1 LLSRYNFA
9 VSLRERKKQ
18 ATRVAIADTALGLF
32 LARGFDQVTVADVAR
47 AAQVAVNT
55 VFNYFPTKE
64 DLFFDRQDEVVHRL
78 ARAVDARRPG
88 ESPAAAV
95 RRAFVEALERDEPTL
110 GLSPDVTAF
119 WRTVEASPALQA
131 RLRLMAEQTE
141 ALLAA
146 KLAELAEVGG
156 AAGDDPAPRLLAAAI
171 AGVDRA
177 LHAEI
182 RRRIQAGED
191 PAEVRRVV
199 RRAAAGLDQAVLAAV
214 GGQPPA
220 GTG

>member
-1 LLSRYNFA
+1 M
-9 VSLRERKKQ
+9 SLRERKKQ

-32 LARGFDQVTVADVAR
+32 LERGFDQVTVADVA
-47 AAQVAVNT
+47 AAAEVAVNT

-88 ESPAAAV
+88 ESPAQAI
-95 RRAFVEALERDEPTL
+95 RRAFLDALDRDEPTL
-110 GLSPDVTAF
+110 GLSPAVAAF
-119 WRTVEASPALQA
+119 WRAIENSPALQS

-141 ALLAA
+141 AALAA
-146 KLAELAEVGG
+146 KLSEVSE
-156 AAGDDPAPRLLAAAI
+156 AGPDEPGPRLQAAAL

-182 RRRIQAGED
+182 RRRMLAGED
-191 PAEVRRVV
+191 PAAVRELV
-199 RRAAAGLDQAVLAAV
+199 RRAAVEFLR
-214 GGQPPA
+214 
-220 GTG
+220 

>member
-1 LLSRYNFA
+1 

-32 LARGFDQVTVADVAR
+32 LSRGFDQVTVADVAR
-47 AAQVAVNT
+47 AAEVAVNT

-78 ARAVDARRPG
+78 AVAVDGRRPG
-88 ESPAAAV
+88 ESPGSAV
-95 RRAFVEALERDEPTL
+95 RRAFLESLDRDEPTL
-110 GLSPDVTAF
+110 GLSPDVSAF
-119 WRTVEASPALQA
+119 WRAIEASPALQA

-141 ALLAA
+141 TLLAA
-146 KLAELAEVGG
+146 KLASITG
-156 AAGDDPAPRLLAAAI
+156 AAADDPLPRLQAAAR

-191 PAEVRRVV
+191 PPAVRRVV
-199 RRAAAGLDQAVLAAV
+199 RAAAESAPF
-214 GGQPPA
+214 PP
-220 GTG
+220 

>member
-1 LLSRYNFA
+1 MG
-9 VSLRERKKQ
+9 LRERKKQ

-95 RRAFVEALERDEPTL
+95 RRAFVEALDRNEPTL

-119 WRTVEASPALQA
+119 WQTVDASPALQA

-141 ALLAA
+141 AVLAA
-146 KLAELAEVGG
+146 KLAEV
-156 AAGDDPAPRLLAAAI
+156 AGTADDDPAPRLLAAAI

-191 PAEVRRVV
+191 PADVRRVV
-199 RRAAAGLDQAVLAAV
+199 RRAAAGVDADVLAV
-214 GGQPPA
+214 VCGQTPA
-220 GTG
+220 GPA